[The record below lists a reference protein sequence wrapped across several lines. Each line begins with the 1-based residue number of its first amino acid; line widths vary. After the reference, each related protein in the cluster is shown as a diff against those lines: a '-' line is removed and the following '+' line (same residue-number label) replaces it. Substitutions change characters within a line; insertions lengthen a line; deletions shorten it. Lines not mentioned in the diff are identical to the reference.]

1 MYKHILEYNILEDF
15 DLNTYED
22 DPIYEFE
29 VEESV
34 DDIIEHFS
42 IEANK
47 EYPLT
52 IDGQRYI
59 RNTINALYL
68 NNRLDVFNIYN
79 TPVFREFLKDK
90 YQVEARNEYKKSKTS
105 TEDDEDGEDME
116 VIEDGRS

>member
-1 MYKHILEYNILEDF
+1 MYKYILEYNILEDF
-15 DLNTYED
+15 DLDTYED

-29 VEESV
+29 VEESI

-68 NNRLDVFNIYN
+68 NNRLDMLNIYN
-79 TPVFREFLKDK
+79 TPVFKEFLKNK
-90 YQVEARNEYKKSKTS
+90 YQAEAKNEYKKSKTS

-116 VIEDGRS
+116 VVEDGRG

>member
-1 MYKHILEYNILEDF
+1 MYKHILEYDILEDF
-15 DLNTYED
+15 DLSTYED

-29 VEESV
+29 VEESI

-47 EYPLT
+47 EHPLT
-52 IDGQRYI
+52 IDGQRFI
-59 RNTINALYL
+59 RDTINALYL
-68 NNRLDVFNIYN
+68 NTRLDMLNIYN

-105 TEDDEDGEDME
+105 TEDDEDDEDME